1 MNELLPQK
9 QSGWRGSEDLWL
21 NAAYALLIEKGVDAV
36 KVMPLARTLGLSRTS
51 FYGHFTSREALL
63 DALIARWQDKN
74 TGNLIR
80 QTRAAADTITEA
92 VFNLFD
98 CWLRP
103 DLFDARL
110 DFAIRNWALGDP
122 ALRAVLERTDTER
135 TAALCAMFERF
146 GYDPADARVRAHTIY
161 YTQIG
166 YISMMVSEPTDIRVV
181 RAPHYV
187 EVFSGKR
194 PSEAEIKRFG
204 ARHLPR
210 SGSGSGRRRAAKV

>member
-80 QTRAAADTITEA
+80 QTRAAADTVTEA

-135 TAALCAMFERF
+135 TAALCAMFE
-146 GYDPADARVRAHTIY
+146 
-161 YTQIG
+161 
-166 YISMMVSEPTDIRVV
+166 
-181 RAPHYV
+181 
-187 EVFSGKR
+187 
-194 PSEAEIKRFG
+194 
-204 ARHLPR
+204 
-210 SGSGSGRRRAAKV
+210 